1 MAVDSAAMNIDDDMN
16 LLDPSLQNLIQQ
28 KSLQWIFCGGKGGV
42 GKTTTSCCLAIQLS
56 YTRDKVRV
64 CTCVEG
70 ECVR

>member
-1 MAVDSAAMNIDDDMN
+1 MDTDKTAAMNIDDDMN

-56 YTRDKVRV
+56 YTRDKVCLRR
-64 CTCVEG
+64 TG
-70 ECVR
+70 L